1 MNARLPSSG
10 FRTLSGIHGKP
21 TQPRAQQAERFLVF
35 LKSLL
40 ARCQKL
46 RSAELTLTL
55 SSRRQQ
61 QMRRGQ
67 ACCAAARLRGSRPHL
82 FCGALHRAARQGGP
96 NTRAECAQALRQTLS
111 LCQMPEPGHKD
122 DTATRAVA
130 DFLRN
135 EKGSGLRTKEAVQ
148 YEKARDRS
156 LPLPLPSCRPSAHRP
171 SSVLVSAARRV
182 LQGRQAHRRPRR
194 PKVHGQ
200 GCKGVSSQVSRRGGK
215 DWPDA
220 AQPGAPLA
228 SRRERQAA
236 CASDASMVPVACVP
250 ASQRREGEGRPLSS
264 VCSASLPR
272 PAGILPPLSA
282 RGARAFA
289 AVGA

>member
-1 MNARLPSSG
+1 
-10 FRTLSGIHGKP
+10 
-21 TQPRAQQAERFLVF
+21 
-35 LKSLL
+35 
-40 ARCQKL
+40 
-46 RSAELTLTL
+46 
-55 SSRRQQ
+55 
-61 QMRRGQ
+61 MRRGQ
-67 ACCAAARLRGSRPHL
+67 ACCAAARLRAHTFFAVL
-82 FCGALHRAARQGGP
+82 CTAARQGGP
-96 NTRAECAQALRQTLS
+96 NTRAECAQALRQSLS

-156 LPLPLPSCRPSAHRP
+156 LPLHAVWPCRPSAHRP

-236 CASDASMVPVACVP
+236 CALDASMVPVACVP